1 MIGRS
6 MIPVLTRRGV
16 LVLASGATFVAVGA
30 LRATPALIALG
41 GVVLSAL
48 LTAYVWFFP
57 VAILLRRK
65 KIELS
70 WWVPPGEQPG
80 GALGVERPFSLHLAF
95 RNHGIRT
102 LRILHVNILGT
113 RPLELPQ
120 GLEATVPRGSQIEV
134 LGEARSRAS
143 GYQVLHGAVL
153 IFGDVLGLMD
163 IRAYFPNPL
172 AIKVF
177 PRQMSGPAQ
186 ALRPQGLAAHEQVGL
201 HHVRRRG
208 LAGELREIREHA
220 SGDSFRYIAWKQ
232 TARQRK
238 VMVRDMETE
247 IVVTHQILIDIGGS
261 MRVGNP
267 GRTKLD
273 YAIDTAAALARTA
286 LDSGDRVGLVTFDAR
301 VYSELRPGS
310 GHNHFLKLV
319 DRLIETHTLVDEDF
333 TDLTNGELI
342 ATVARYLAYQEAVDA
357 RMRQAPALDDPMWS
371 HLQAGPSGELYDV
384 RMISKAIE
392 TLLEAMGQMR
402 AHKKSAPA
410 WWWSR
415 VHVGADSDPRLARM
429 RLFCRLRGIELPF
442 RYDPEAGRQATGMS
456 AAIDRLGASGRADVI
471 IILSDLLGF
480 AGRGEVTAKALTRAR
495 RRGQRVL
502 AIAPFG
508 PSFASPSETDTG
520 RAVAE
525 VLTRDERQ
533 LFDRAQ
539 RMFLRYGVPVI
550 EVGPADTPATL
561 AGKLARTRTAVRR
574 VA

>member
-30 LRATPALIALG
+30 LRAVPPLIALG

-80 GALGVERPFSLHLAF
+80 GALGVDRPFSLHLAF

-113 RPLELPQ
+113 RPLELPP
-120 GLEATVPRGSQIEV
+120 GLEATVPPGSQVEV
-134 LGEARSRAS
+134 LGEARARAC

-172 AIKVF
+172 ALKVF
-177 PRQMSGPAQ
+177 PRQTTVPAS
-186 ALRPQGLAAHEQVGL
+186 ALRPQGVAAHEQVGL
-201 HHVRRRG
+201 HHMRRRG
-208 LAGELREIREHA
+208 LAGELREIREHTA
-220 SGDSFRYIAWKQ
+220 GDSFRYIAWKQ

-238 VMVRDMETE
+238 VMVRDVETE

-261 MRVGNP
+261 MRVGKP

-286 LDSGDRVGLVTFDAR
+286 LDSGDRVGLLTFDAR
-301 VYSELRPGS
+301 VYSELRPGA
-310 GHNHFLKLV
+310 GHNHFLKIV

-357 RMRQAPALDDPMWS
+357 RMRQAPSLDDPMWS

-392 TLLEAMGQMR
+392 TLLEAMGHMR

-456 AAIDRLGASGRADVI
+456 AAVDRLGSSGRADVI
-471 IILSDLLGF
+471 VILSDLLGF
-480 AGRGEVTAKALTRAR
+480 AGRSEMTAKALTRAR

-508 PSFASPSETDTG
+508 PSFASTPESDTG

-525 VLTRDERQ
+525 ILTHDERQ
-533 LFDRAQ
+533 LFDRAR
-539 RMFLRYGVPVI
+539 RMFLRHGVPVV
-550 EVGPADTPATL
+550 EVGPADTPGTL
-561 AGKLARTRTAVRR
+561 AGKLSRTRTAMRR

>member
-16 LVLASGATFVAVGA
+16 LVLASGATFVAVGS
-30 LRATPALIALG
+30 LRGAPPLIALG

-80 GALGVERPFSLHLAF
+80 GALAVDRPFSLHLAF

-113 RPLELPQ
+113 RSLELPA
-120 GLEATVPRGSQIEV
+120 GLEATVPPGSQVEV
-134 LGEARSRAS
+134 LGEARARAS
-143 GYQVLHGAVL
+143 GYQVLHGSVL

-177 PRQMSGPAQ
+177 PRQVGMPSQ
-186 ALRPQGLAAHEQVGL
+186 ALRPQGLAAHEQVGF
-201 HHVRRRG
+201 HQMRRRG

-261 MRVGNP
+261 MRMGAP

-273 YAIDTAAALARTA
+273 YAIDTASSLARTA
-286 LDSGDRVGLVTFDAR
+286 LDSGDRVGLLTFDAR
-301 VYSELRPGS
+301 VYSELRPGA
-310 GHNHFLKLV
+310 GHNHYLKLV
-319 DRLIETHTLVDEDF
+319 DRLIETHNLVDEDF

-357 RMRQAPALDDPMWS
+357 RIRQAPDLDDPMWQ
-371 HLQAGPSGELYDV
+371 HLQAGPGGELYDV

-392 TLLEAMGQMR
+392 TLLESMGQMR

-442 RYDPEAGRQATGMS
+442 RYDPEAARQATGLS
-456 AAIDRLGASGRADVI
+456 AAVDRLGSSGRADVI
-471 IILSDLLGF
+471 IVLSDLLGF
-480 AGRGEVTAKALTRAR
+480 AGRSEVTAKALTRAR

-508 PSFASPSETDTG
+508 PAFAPAPGTDTG

-525 VLTRDERQ
+525 ILTRDERQ
-533 LFDRAQ
+533 LFDRAR
-539 RMFLRYGVPVI
+539 RMFLRHGVPVI
-550 EVGPADTPATL
+550 EVGPNDTPASL
-561 AGKLARTRTAVRR
+561 AGKLSRVRTVVRR